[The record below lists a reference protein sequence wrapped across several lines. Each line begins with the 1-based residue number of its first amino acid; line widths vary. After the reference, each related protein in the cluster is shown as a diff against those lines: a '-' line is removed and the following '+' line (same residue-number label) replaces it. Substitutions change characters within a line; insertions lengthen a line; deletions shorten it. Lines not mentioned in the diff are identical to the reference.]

1 MTWTKKAVCAI
12 VALTLA
18 LASVCVT
25 PVLARAD
32 LESDLAAAEQ
42 RLNELGEE
50 LAVMQDN
57 LVTATEQL
65 EETDNRIGEMEL
77 QIADTQTELDGL
89 RQVLANRMRSS
100 YKAGAASVLEFI
112 LGSTSV
118 DDFVSRVYYMDK
130 ITENDAATIARV
142 VQLKFDLEQQ
152 KSRLEAEKAEQ
163 EARVADMEAQVA
175 EYEDAVAEAQAY
187 YNSLDQQLREELA
200 RRAEEERRAAEAAA
214 AAAAQQAQA
223 QEQQTSGMATAIDA
237 IQTSEQIQQTT
248 GATTGDTTSTSADTS
263 QGGGADTSGTSSD
276 DTSGTSSGDTSDTS
290 GTSSGDAS
298 GTSSGDT
305 SSGSGSSSSSGDSSS
320 SSSSGS
326 SSSSSSYTGSVPTP
340 GGGLA
345 TAYACIGYPYI
356 WGACGYTS
364 DGRFGFDC
372 GGLVYYCYLGYR
384 AGTAGTIG
392 RAIQANG
399 TWVDSMDQL
408 NVGDCVFTAPG
419 FNHIGIYIGN
429 GQMIHAPNSSKPV
442 MISSVYAFYG
452 GGPFAT

>member
-1 MTWTKKAVCAI
+1 MTWIKKLVCI
-12 VALTLA
+12 TVALTLA
-18 LASVCVT
+18 LASLCMT
-25 PVLARAD
+25 PILARAD

-42 RLNELGEE
+42 RLNELGSE
-50 LAVMQDN
+50 LSSMQAN
-57 LVTATEQL
+57 LEAATAEL
-65 EETDNRIGEMEL
+65 EETDNLIGEMEI
-77 QIADTQTELDGL
+77 QIADTQAELDSL
-89 RQVLANRMRSS
+89 REILANRMRSG
-100 YKAGAASVLEFI
+100 YKAGVADVLDFI

-118 DDFVSRVYYMDK
+118 DDFVSRIYYMDK

-142 VQLKFDLEQQ
+142 LQLKFDLEQQ
-152 KSRLEAEKAEQ
+152 KNELEAEKAEQ
-163 EARVADMEAQVA
+163 ETRVSDMEAQVV
-175 EYEDAVAEAQAY
+175 EYESAVAEAQAY
-187 YNSLDQQLREELA
+187 YNSLDQQLQEELA

-214 AAAAQQAQA
+214 AEAAAQEQAQA
-223 QEQQTSGMATAIDA
+223 QQSSGMATAIEA
-237 IQTSEQIQQTT
+237 IQTSEQVQQVTGGTSSGTT
-248 GATTGDTTSTSADTS
+248 DTTSGTTTDTTTTDTTSGDTT
-263 QGGGADTSGTSSD
+263 DTSGTTTD
-276 DTSGTSSGDTSDTS
+276 SGTSSGS
-290 GTSSGDAS
+290 GTSD
-298 GTSSGDT
+298 
-305 SSGSGSSSSSGDSSS
+305 SGSSSSSGSA
-320 SSSSGS
+320 SSG
-326 SSSSSSYTGSVPTP
+326 GVPAP

-356 WGACGYTS
+356 WGACGYTG

-399 TWVDSMDQL
+399 TWVTSMDQL

-442 MISSVYAFYG
+442 MIGPVYAFYG

>member
-1 MTWTKKAVCAI
+1 MTWFKKLMCAV

-18 LASVCVT
+18 LASVCAT
-25 PVLARAD
+25 PLPAWAD

-42 RLNELGEE
+42 RLNELGGE
-50 LAVMQDN
+50 LAAMQSD
-57 LVTATEQL
+57 LQAATEEL
-65 EETDNRIGEMEL
+65 EETDNQIGEMEI
-77 QIADTQTELDGL
+77 QIADTQEELDGL
-89 RQVLANRMRSS
+89 REVLANRMRAG
-100 YKAGAASVLEFI
+100 YKAGATDVIEFI
-112 LGSTSV
+112 LGSTSL

-142 VQLKFDLEQQ
+142 LQLKFDLEQQ
-152 KSRLEAEKAEQ
+152 KSQLETEKAEQ
-163 EARVADMEAQVA
+163 EVRVSDMEAQVA
-175 EYEDAVAEAQAY
+175 DYESAVAEAQAY

-200 RRAEEERRAAEAAA
+200 RRAEEERRAAEEAAARQAAEQQAAA
-214 AAAAQQAQA
+214 AN
-223 QEQQTSGMATAIDA
+223 EQQTSGMATAIEA
-237 IQTSEQIQQTT
+237 IQTSEQTQQVTAST
-248 GATTGDTTSTSADTS
+248 PEPATQPENN
-263 QGGGADTSGTSSD
+263 QGGNESSGTTD
-276 DTSGTSSGDTSDTS
+276 NNTGTETNT
-290 GTSSGDAS
+290 
-298 GTSSGDT
+298 GDT
-305 SSGSGSSSSSGDSSS
+305 SSSGESSSGSSE

-326 SSSSSSYTGSVPTP
+326 ASTGGVPAP

-399 TWVDSMDQL
+399 TWVTSMDQL
-408 NVGDCVFTAPG
+408 NVGDCVFTAPS